1 MSLGILHLI
10 ISEIQVEYFRNNE
23 TTVTFHINEVP
34 EALIN
39 DLNKPMWE
47 KA

>member
-1 MSLGILHLI
+1 MSSGILHLI

-34 EALIN
+34 EALAVSE
-39 DLNKPMWE
+39 LTMCSP
-47 KA
+47 